1 MTAQTATAKTTI
13 TDQALSRV
21 PGYKQAAATLD
32 TLTVWRANRPAAP
45 DLPDPDT
52 ALWEAA
58 RAGRD
63 LPDTLGRMYVDRERE
78 AEAHAKVTAELNHA
92 ITSARNE
99 VENTLRDGGSTALAW
114 LHERITTLAATVAD
128 TANSLKGATTAEQA
142 ITTGRA
148 AAWATLTGAVT
159 DVDEIRTAQRRLYL
173 AHYGTGIGPW
183 TTTYQRA
190 MFSVGLLANSLDHD
204 AAWHAHRFAQRNRTS
219 DLRDLRQHRA
229 WLLSTPEPP
238 HPSGVDRLTWWPTAD
253 RGAYLIWAVTVP
265 GVWVPTV
272 DQLEAAWE
280 AANGATVAPRDGGNI
295 GIDDQLKAAAAAR
308 RRYYEVTATK
318 P

>member
-1 MTAQTATAKTTI
+1 MTVKTTI

-32 TLTVWRANRPAAP
+32 TLTGWRANRPAEP
-45 DLPDPDT
+45 DLPDPAA
-52 ALWEAA
+52 ALWDAA
-58 RAGRD
+58 RAGRE
-63 LPDTLGRMYVDRERE
+63 LPVDLGRMYVDRERE
-78 AEAHAKVTAELNHA
+78 AEGHAKVTAELNHA
-92 ITSARNE
+92 INSARIALE
-99 VENTLRDGGSTALAW
+99 ATLRDGGSHALTW
-114 LHERITTLAATVAD
+114 LHGRLTTLATTVAD
-128 TANSLKGATTAEQA
+128 TAVSLKGATTAEQA
-142 ITTGRA
+142 IAAGRV
-148 AAWATLTGAVT
+148 AAWTALTGAVAE
-159 DVDEIRTAQRRLYL
+159 VDEIRTAQRRVYL
-173 AHYGTGIGPW
+173 AHYGTGVGPW

-204 AAWHAHRFAQRNRTS
+204 AAWHAHRFSQRNRTS
-219 DLRDLRQHRA
+219 DLRDLREHRA

-238 HPSGVDRLTWWPTAD
+238 HPSGVDRLTWWPTTD

-265 GVWVPTV
+265 GVWVPTI

-308 RRYYEVTATK
+308 RRYYEVTATV
-318 P
+318 PA